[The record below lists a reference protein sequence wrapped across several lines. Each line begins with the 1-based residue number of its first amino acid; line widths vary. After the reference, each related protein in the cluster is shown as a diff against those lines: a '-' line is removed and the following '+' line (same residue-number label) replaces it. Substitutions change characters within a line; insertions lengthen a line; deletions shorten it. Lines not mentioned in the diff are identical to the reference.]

1 MADLNKVEHFVTGQP
16 GHADK
21 LNTLVDLANGLL
33 DEVAELR
40 AELAKKQDKRAPKTA
55 ATEK

>member
-1 MADLNKVEHFVTGQP
+1 MADLSKVEHFVTGQP
-16 GHADK
+16 GHTTK
-21 LNTLVDLANGLL
+21 LNALVDALNALVEDN
-33 DEVAELR
+33 AELR